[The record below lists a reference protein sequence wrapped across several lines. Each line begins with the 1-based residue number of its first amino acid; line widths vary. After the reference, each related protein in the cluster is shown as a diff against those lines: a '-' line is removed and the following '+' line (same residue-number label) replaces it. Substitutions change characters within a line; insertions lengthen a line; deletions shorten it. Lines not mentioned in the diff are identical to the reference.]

1 MDIRSL
7 QRPLKDGYRQDPG
20 SSRMVGM
27 MTIYPVPAGYMPRK
41 GVPAAI
47 AKLAAPTQPG
57 MIMSN
62 EQPWVWS
69 YLTVSELASGRSEG
83 RAQRIIFMIRT
94 S

>member
-1 MDIRSL
+1 
-7 QRPLKDGYRQDPG
+7 
-20 SSRMVGM
+20 M